1 MKDSCS
7 NEDGTGGSRNARPA
21 MWRQK
26 RLETRVA
33 GGFFWE
39 VCAAHLFLYAQM
51 YVPGMIRR
59 LEMTREIVVFGC
71 GGGMVLR
78 LTGVGGSLRIQ
89 VAL

>member
-1 MKDSCS
+1 MKTGLAAA
-7 NEDGTGGSRNARPA
+7 GTPALQCGDKNGS
-21 MWRQK
+21 K
-26 RLETRVA
+26 RGWGKAFL
-33 GGFFWE
+33 E
-39 VCAAHLFLYAQM
+39 VCAGHEFLYAQM
-51 YVPGMIRR
+51 YAPSMVRR